1 MTPFSALDP
10 IFGEQLLL
18 APREGEIVFFPRFR
32 SRPLVLFAFGLVH
45 TGQWEGCC
53 VCRKGGAS
61 ETETSFYCVIR
72 NFLRTLYV
80 DDSPLL
86 VNCPVPFLN
95 HLIGI
100 RDAPLFPPARKT

>member
-53 VCRKGGAS
+53 VCRKGGGFRNGDIFLLRDS
-61 ETETSFYCVIR
+61 ELFAYA
-72 NFLRTLYV
+72 LRRRFA
-80 DDSPLL
+80 L
-86 VNCPVPFLN
+86 VGKLSRSVLEPSNWDQRCP
-95 HLIGI
+95 
-100 RDAPLFPPARKT
+100 AFPSS